1 MKKTVLLILFVMV
14 MATLSGADM
23 VKASQILSF
32 NNYQKGF
39 SATFKSTTVIGKNRM
54 VNLMQTYIYGK
65 NARIEAENQTTIVK
79 DGQIYYLNDKK
90 KKYLVMKSG
99 EMGAEEP
106 KTGMPKEDEIYE
118 KAGKEK
124 FAGIECDKYK
134 VVVKDSKINSYYIY
148 VDPSLR
154 MIIGVKINSN
164 GVESVT
170 EISNI
175 KIGAVDKNKFEIPKG
190 YSKAAGIEEIY

>member
-1 MKKTVLLILFVMV
+1 
-14 MATLSGADM
+14 
-23 VKASQILSF
+23 
-32 NNYQKGF
+32 
-39 SATFKSTTVIGKNRM
+39 
-54 VNLMQTYIYGK
+54 
-65 NARIEAENQTTIVK
+65 
-79 DGQIYYLNDKK
+79 
-90 KKYLVMKSG
+90 MKSG

-124 FAGIECDKYK
+124 FAGIMCDKYK
-134 VVVKDSKINSYYIY
+134 VAVKDGNSSYYIY
-148 VDPSLR
+148 VDPSLK

-175 KIGAVDKNKFEIPKG
+175 KIGVVDKNKFEIPKG